1 MKTGITGLPYSGKT
15 TLFCSLTGQKYGL
28 LTHSIET
35 HLGMVNI
42 PDTRLE
48 KLYDIIKPKKT
59 VYTTMEFFDIAGQ
72 SVVQG
77 RVMEP
82 STLQTLK
89 NADSLITVLDAF
101 KEDNDPHRD
110 FRTLMDEFAFNDLVV
125 ATKRIERLEK
135 GFRTGDKD
143 KLLLE
148 KEVLKKCRDVLES
161 GGMLRELEL
170 VENEKKVVKGFQ
182 FLSLKPF
189 LIVINISEKVL
200 ISESGKEYEEKFSAV
215 KNAVC
220 SAVCAELEME
230 ITMLDEEDRP
240 EFLASMGIDEPAL
253 GRIIRLSHESLGLI
267 SFFTAGGTDEV
278 RAWTAHKGMSAREC
292 AGIIHSDM
300 ERGFIRAETISSEEL
315 VNAGSFKAARE
326 QGLLRIE
333 GKDYIVQDGD
343 VLTILF
349 SV

>member
-1 MKTGITGLPYSGKT
+1 M
-15 TLFCSLTGQKYGL
+15 
-28 LTHSIET
+28 

-42 PDTRLE
+42 PDTRLD
-48 KLYDIIKPKKT
+48 KLYEIIKPKKI
-59 VYTTMEFFDIAGQ
+59 VHAAMEFFDIAGQ
-72 SVVQG
+72 AVLQG

-101 KEDNDPHRD
+101 REDNDPHRD

-125 ATKRIERLEK
+125 ATKRIERLGKES
-135 GFRTGDKD
+135 RTGDKD

-148 KEVLKKCRDVLES
+148 KKVLEKCRDTLES

-170 VENEKKVVKGFQ
+170 EENEKKVIRGFQ
-182 FLSLKPF
+182 FLSLKPL
-189 LIVINISEKVL
+189 LIVINISEETL
-200 ISESGKEYEEKFSAV
+200 IPESGREYEEKFRDV

-253 GRIIRLSHESLGLI
+253 GRIIRLSYESLGLI
-267 SFFTAGGTDEV
+267 SFFTSAGADEV
-278 RAWTAHKGMSAREC
+278 RAWTAHKGSSAREC
-292 AGIIHSDM
+292 AGIVHSDM
-300 ERGFIRAETISSEEL
+300 ERGFIRAETIGSEEL
-315 VNAGSFKAARE
+315 VSAGSFKTARE

-333 GKDYIVQDGD
+333 GKDYVVQDGD
-343 VLTILF
+343 VLTIRF